1 MARPSKNID
10 QQLLDAGFALLPSTG
25 CRGLSARKLTEHA
38 GVSLGMFHYHFRS
51 KENFIR
57 TLLQQMYEQMFA
69 ELTLQSSD
77 VRAAPAERLRHAMQ
91 VIAHFGRDQHKL
103 LTRILFDAFGGE
115 AVAIEFLRENVPRH
129 IGVLAGLIAEA
140 QAARQLAA
148 APLPQVLA
156 FLAGAVIAP
165 VLLGS
170 TLAVNGLLP
179 APIGMALDTAV
190 LSDAA
195 IDQRIGFA
203 LRGLSIEPTEAA

>member
-10 QQLLDAGFALLPSTG
+10 QQLLDAGFALLPQTG
-25 CRGLSARKLTEHA
+25 CRGLSARKLTDRA

-77 VRAAPAERLRHAMQ
+77 TRAPALERLRHALQ
-91 VIAHFGRDQHKL
+91 VIAHFGRERHAL
-103 LTRILFDAFGGE
+103 LTRILSDAFGGE
-115 AVAIEFLRENVPRH
+115 VVAMEFLRENVPRH
-129 IGVLAGLIAEA
+129 IGVIAGLIGEA
-140 QAARQLAA
+140 QAEGHLVA

-170 TLAVNGLLP
+170 TLTSNGLLP
-179 APIGMALDTAV
+179 APIGMALGGAV

-203 LRGLSIEPTEAA
+203 LRGLSVETRELA